1 MLYGLLSLPRLP
13 AITEIITLSILLPF
27 SECHVVRL
35 IQYSQIGF
43 FHLVICLYIFSIF
56 LVVGGVHLIAHRILV
71 P

>member
-13 AITEIITLSILLPF
+13 AITEIITLSIVLPF
-27 SECHVVRL
+27 SECHMVRI
-35 IQYSQIGF
+35 IQSSQIDF
-43 FHLVICLYIFSIF
+43 FHLVICLYVFSIF

>member
-13 AITEIITLSILLPF
+13 AITEIITLSIVLPF
-27 SECHVVRL
+27 SECHMVRI
-35 IQYSQIGF
+35 IQSSQIDF

-56 LVVGGVHLIAHRILV
+56 LVMGGVHLIAHRILV